1 MINPTY
7 WSWNIKRSLTNTP
20 SKNLNSN
27 DPSVD
32 MHSKQI
38 VFVAVATL
46 QMAWKNQN
54 GIGIHRKKKLWWKLG
69 GLDDFRILSTWNI
82 LFYLFV
88 NLFVTTKSWNGIY
101 IWNFHLN
108 GMKKIIDKVRYYKS
122 LDTFTIREKAPL
134 NSMAYISN
142 CSIVYECCKFFCLER
157 CRKNLTTNPL
167 TKVFS
172 IPKENHQE
180 WSEIIKVYFILS
192 FWKYHLRFIQ
202 HWKYYF

>member
-1 MINPTY
+1 MGLVYIE
-7 WSWNIKRSLTNTP
+7 
-20 SKNLNSN
+20 
-27 DPSVD
+27 
-32 MHSKQI
+32 
-38 VFVAVATL
+38 
-46 QMAWKNQN
+46 
-54 GIGIHRKKKLWWKLG
+54 KKLWWKLG

-88 NLFVTTKSWNGIY
+88 QKPPKAGMESIY
-101 IWNFHLN
+101 LN